1 MHDQLPSESE
11 PLGGGLKQ
19 GHLTML
25 GLGGAIGAG
34 LAVSGVRELR
44 ARGAWTF
51 TMCERRVRIPVSC
64 SL

>member
-1 MHDQLPSESE
+1 MHDRLPSESE

-19 GHLTML
+19 RHLTML

-44 ARGAWTF
+44 ARRA
-51 TMCERRVRIPVSC
+51 
-64 SL
+64 